1 MAVGSACLPLL
12 LLLPLLPLPLLLLLH
27 RPVVLGRGNPPHST
41 LDPRWLRGATR

>member
-27 RPVVLGRGNPPHST
+27 RPVVLGRGNPPQYPHS
-41 LDPRWLRGATR
+41 PRWLWGATR